1 MSSAISAGMKELAEF
16 TSSVLL
22 SELVFSES
30 TGGPATIS
38 SPELIGSLKSHD
50 LSHDT
55 MSLEIELA
63 MEAEE
68 DGLAT
73 RMQGLHLE
81 SLQLWTEEREDTRLE
96 LLLEDLLDPALLDLG
111 ALNVPSLTSL
121 TQRLQPKSVQDP
133 FTDQMGRQRSHA
145 VVLARDVQFGE
156 VSLCNKGWLEHREV
170 FLGEDLSC
178 RSAEE
183 EVVVVIAGSSRHAL
197 LSEPLTSSLEATVDS
212 LCLPK
217 LDPFADDDLEVEH
230 ELEGIYNTPCNL
242 YCNAQRSSVPE
253 SGLCSAALLVGF
265 ASWGSLCMQKHTR
278 MLSVT
283 MSVLLAGLCLAFPS
297 PLRGVG
303 EGGSEPMEVG
313 KRDAVRDK
321 ETSFALLNHN
331 CEALSFECL
340 LLLNTLHA

>member
-1 MSSAISAGMKELAEF
+1 MSSAISASMKELAEF

-22 SELVFSES
+22 SELVFTEA
-30 TGGPATIS
+30 TDGPATVS
-38 SPELIGSLKSHD
+38 SPELIGSLRSHD
-50 LSHDT
+50 QSHDT

-68 DGLAT
+68 EGLAT

-81 SLQLWTEEREDTRLE
+81 SLQSWTEEGEDTGLE
-96 LLLEDLLDPALLDLG
+96 PLLEDMLDPALLDLG
-111 ALNVPSLTSL
+111 ALSLPSLTTL

-178 RSAEE
+178 RSEE
-183 EVVVVIAGSSRHAL
+183 EELVVVIAGSSRHVL
-197 LSEPLTSSLEATVDS
+197 FSEPLTSSLVATVDS

-217 LDPFADDDLEVEH
+217 LDPFAADDLEVEH
-230 ELEGIYNTPCNL
+230 ELEGTCTTPCNV
-242 YCNAQRSSVPE
+242 YCNTQRSSVPE
-253 SGLCSAALLVGF
+253 ADLCSAALLVGF
-265 ASWGSLCMQKHTR
+265 SSWGSLCMQRPTR

-283 MSVLLAGLCLAFPS
+283 LFSLQVCVWPS
-297 PLRGVG
+297 PL
-303 EGGSEPMEVG
+303 P
-313 KRDAVRDK
+313 
-321 ETSFALLNHN
+321 
-331 CEALSFECL
+331 
-340 LLLNTLHA
+340 